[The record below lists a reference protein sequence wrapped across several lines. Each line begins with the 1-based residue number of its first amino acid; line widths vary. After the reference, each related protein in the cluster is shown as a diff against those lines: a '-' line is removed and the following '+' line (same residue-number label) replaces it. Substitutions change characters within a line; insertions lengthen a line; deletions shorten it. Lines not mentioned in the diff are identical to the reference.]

1 MKGSGLTL
9 NLKYLLFIFL
19 LISLQSCGYNLR
31 ESPSFL
37 SNKNIAVI
45 SDSNSLNR
53 LFVEELRKANNN
65 VLIYKKEE
73 INDLDLIININNHQT
88 KRFSSGQGAGARTL
102 EVRVDYNLDFSL
114 ENPMTSNKTYHKIK
128 DVKYLAYDDSQI
140 LAMETEE
147 KDTNIDFI
155 QLAIKKIEI
164 LSSTFKE

>member
-1 MKGSGLTL
+1 M
-9 NLKYLLFIFL
+9 
-19 LISLQSCGYNLR
+19 
-31 ESPSFL
+31 
-37 SNKNIAVI
+37 
-45 SDSNSLNR
+45 
-53 LFVEELRKANNN
+53 
-65 VLIYKKEE
+65 IYKKEE

-102 EVRVDYNLDFSL
+102 EVRIDYDLDFSL